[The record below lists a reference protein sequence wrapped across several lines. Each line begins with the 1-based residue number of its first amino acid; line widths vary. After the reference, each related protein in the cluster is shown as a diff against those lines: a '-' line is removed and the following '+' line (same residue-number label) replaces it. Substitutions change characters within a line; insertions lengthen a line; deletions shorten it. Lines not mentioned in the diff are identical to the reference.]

1 MTTTGWK
8 TRDKHQIEIW
18 FVRNDSNK
26 RYYIMSEGRE
36 KAHWV
41 KNIRHN
47 SKVSFRVDDKAFE
60 GTARVVD
67 QKKEP
72 ALAADVSGLMSSK
85 YGWDQGLIVEL
96 VPADS

>member
-1 MTTTGWK
+1 
-8 TRDKHQIEIW
+8 
-18 FVRNDSNK
+18 
-26 RYYIMSEGRE
+26 MSEGGE

-47 SKVSFRVDDKAFE
+47 SKVSFRVDNKAFD

-72 ALAADVSGLMSSK
+72 ALAADVSRLMSSK
-85 YGWDQGLIVEL
+85 YSWDQGLIVEL
-96 VPADS
+96 APADS

>member
-1 MTTTGWK
+1 
-8 TRDKHQIEIW
+8 
-18 FVRNDSNK
+18 
-26 RYYIMSEGRE
+26 MSEGRE

-41 KNIRHN
+41 KNIMHN
-47 SKVSFRVDDKAFE
+47 SKVSFRVEDKAFE

-67 QKKEP
+67 QKKERT
-72 ALAADVSGLMSSK
+72 LAADVSVLMSKK